1 MVSEVVSGLMGILF
15 YRGPVLNFSEEER
28 SEFEKMYLSA
38 ATENAEITY
47 TSKYPKH
54 RFIQYIAAT
63 KPVILHGSNNREI
76 GEFEARRQTLYNGQF
91 VNAVF
96 GTKDGIWPLFYAVL
110 DKNKVKGGIRNACLK
125 VEGGRPHYF
134 YSLNKE
140 TRDASPWTSG
150 MIYFLPGE
158 TFQRAGNGLVSFDE
172 WVSKTPVKPIAKISV
187 EPADFYFLDKVSCHK
202 DTESI
207 VKSWLLYKFRV
218 KRTIG
223 QTIHKMTS

>member
-1 MVSEVVSGLMGILF
+1 MVNKFVSGLMGLLF
-15 YRGPVLNFSEEER
+15 YRGSVLDFSEEER
-28 SEFEKMYLSA
+28 RDYEKMYEEA
-38 ATENAEITY
+38 AAGNLEINY
-47 TSKYPKH
+47 SSRFEKH

-63 KPVILHGSNNREI
+63 KNVILHGSNNGEI

-110 DKNKVKGGIRNACLK
+110 DKNRVKGGIRNACLK

-134 YSLNKE
+134 FSLNKE
-140 TRDASPWTSG
+140 THDASPWTSG
-150 MIYFLPGE
+150 TIYFLPGE
-158 TFQRAGNGLVSFDE
+158 TFERAGNELVSFDE

-187 EPADFYFLDKVSCHK
+187 EPSDFYFLDKVSCHK

-207 VKSWLLYKFRV
+207 VKSWLLYKLRT
-218 KRTIG
+218 KRQNG
-223 QTIHKMTS
+223 QDIKFN

>member
-1 MVSEVVSGLMGILF
+1 MISKAVSGLMGFFF
-15 YRGPVLNFSEEER
+15 YRAPVLDFSEEER
-28 SEFEKMYLSA
+28 LEFEKIYEESA
-38 ATENAEITY
+38 AGNIEVNY
-47 TSKYPKH
+47 SSRFPKH
-54 RFIQYIAAT
+54 RFIQYIASR
-63 KPVILHGSNNREI
+63 KQVIVHGSNNREI

-125 VEGGRPHYF
+125 VAGGRPHYF
-134 YSLNKE
+134 FSLNKE
-140 TRDASPWTSG
+140 TLEGDPWTSG

-158 TFQRAGNGLVSFDE
+158 TFERAGSGLVSFDE

-187 EPADFYFLDKVSCHK
+187 EPTDFYFLDKVSCHK

-218 KRTIG
+218 KRRSG
-223 QTIHKMTS
+223 QAQ